1 MINNKKIQNFG
12 EMCWTTRTEIA
23 VQNLTEYF
31 LYNNIANLPKIEL

>member
-12 EMCWTTRTEIA
+12 EMCWTSTEIA

-31 LYNNIANLPKIEL
+31 PYNNIANLPTIEL